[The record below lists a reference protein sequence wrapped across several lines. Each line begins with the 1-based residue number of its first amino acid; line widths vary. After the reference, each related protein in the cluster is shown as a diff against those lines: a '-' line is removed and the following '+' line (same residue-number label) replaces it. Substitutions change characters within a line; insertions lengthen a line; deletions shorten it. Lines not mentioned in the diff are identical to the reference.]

1 MDGSDRDLDA
11 QAQILLDSL
20 RPRRRVRPRLAP
32 PLIDAEDREI
42 ETFYGPVRA
51 WRTPGRPIT
60 LAVHGWEDDNCLWGP
75 FIERCAEIGR
85 GVVAFDLPGH
95 GFSQAEAAMP
105 VAAAAAV
112 RAVAEAMGP
121 IDSIIAHSF
130 GGMASVIALAEG
142 LGVERVVTIASGA
155 HDGRA
160 WAERFVERGA
170 SREVVD
176 RAHALHQAATG
187 TASFA
192 PDITLVLPQMTARAL
207 IMHSTD
213 DEVVSVDHAYRIADL
228 WPGAKLAL
236 YDDLG
241 HRPIAQDPAVLD
253 RAVAFL
259 EGGD

>member
-1 MDGSDRDLDA
+1 MGGSDGDLDA
-11 QAQILLDSL
+11 QAQVLLDSL

-32 PLIDAEDREI
+32 PLIEAEDREI
-42 ETFYGPVRA
+42 ETPYGPVMA
-51 WRTPGRPIT
+51 WRTTGRPVT

-142 LGVERVVTIASGA
+142 LSVERVVTIASGA
-155 HDGRA
+155 HDGKV
-160 WAERFVERGA
+160 WADRFADRGVP
-170 SREVVD
+170 REVID
-176 RAHALHQAATG
+176 RAHVLHEAMTGQAG
-187 TASFA
+187 FA
-192 PDITLVLPQMTARAL
+192 PSITGLLPKMTAKAL
-207 IMHSTD
+207 IVHSTD
-213 DEVVSVDHAYRIADL
+213 DEVVSIEHAYRIAEL

-259 EGGD
+259 EGAD